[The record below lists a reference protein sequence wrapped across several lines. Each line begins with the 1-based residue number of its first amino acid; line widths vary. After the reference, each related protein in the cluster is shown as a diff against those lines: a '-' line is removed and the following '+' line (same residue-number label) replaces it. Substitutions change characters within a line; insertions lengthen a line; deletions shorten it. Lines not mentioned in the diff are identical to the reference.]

1 MHATQAHTHS
11 TSSDR
16 VASMAEEDA
25 EIALLHQMQAGQ
37 ESMAWGDG
45 ADGHEEG
52 VLPSNTENS
61 DQQVKEE
68 NFSDDQVLRALSPSV
83 SGVSPDD
90 DTYDPLSPPPVPAAV
105 LTPARIDSRSSSR
118 ASARRPRTIGGFLA
132 DDSDEDDLDPPT
144 NLSQTASSA
153 NVHLQPQTG
162 DGLGRAV
169 SRSPLHISSTPQ
181 EQNFAEVINAPVT
194 VPVAAADASLD
205 RGNQPATQNVS
216 IQESTPLSS
225 SASTAAALNVP
236 KARLPLD
243 RVGILEDRIKEDPR
257 GDTDAWLSLISEHRK
272 RNKIEDA
279 RAVYERFFKV
289 FPSAVSSNHPFLVLR
304 SNSSSVPLYV
314 VQLR

>member
-1 MHATQAHTHS
+1 
-11 TSSDR
+11 
-16 VASMAEEDA
+16 MAEEDA

-37 ESMAWGDG
+37 ENMAWGDG
-45 ADGHEEG
+45 AEGHEEG
-52 VLPSNTENS
+52 ILPSNTENS

-68 NFSDDQVLRALSPSV
+68 NFSDDQDLRALSPSV
-83 SGVSPDD
+83 TGVSPDD

-105 LTPARIDSRSSSR
+105 FTAAQIDSRSSSR

-132 DDSDEDDLDPPT
+132 DDSDEDDLDPPS
-144 NLSQTASSA
+144 NLSHSASST
-153 NVHLQPQTG
+153 NVHLQAQTG
-162 DGLGRAV
+162 EGLGRAV

-181 EQNFAEVINAPVT
+181 AQNSTEVINAPVT
-194 VPVAAADASLD
+194 VPVASAAATASLD
-205 RGNQPATQNVS
+205 RVDQHAIKNVS

-225 SASTAAALNVP
+225 SVNAAAGLNVP

-257 GDTDAWLSLISEHRK
+257 GDIDAWLSLISEHRK

-289 FPSAVSSNHPFLVLR
+289 FPSAVS
-304 SNSSSVPLYV
+304 
-314 VQLR
+314 

>member
-1 MHATQAHTHS
+1 MPATQADMRS
-11 TSSDR
+11 TSSYR

-37 ESMAWGDG
+37 ESMAWGNG

-68 NFSDDQVLRALSPSV
+68 NFADDQVLRALSPSV
-83 SGVSPDD
+83 TGVSPDD

-144 NLSQTASSA
+144 NLSHTASST
-153 NVHLQPQTG
+153 NLHLQPQTG
-162 DGLGRAV
+162 DGLGRGV

-181 EQNFAEVINAPVT
+181 EQNSTEVINAPVT

-205 RGNQPATQNVS
+205 HGDQPTAQNVS
-216 IQESTPLSS
+216 IQEPTPLSS
-225 SASTAAALNVP
+225 GNIAAGLNVP

-243 RVGILEDRIKEDPR
+243 RVGILEDRIKEDTR
-257 GDTDAWLSLISEHRK
+257 GDIDAWLSLISEHRK

-289 FPSAVSSNHPFLVLR
+289 FPFAVSSNYSFPILR
-304 SNSSSVPLYV
+304 SKSSSIL
-314 VQLR
+314 L

>member
-1 MHATQAHTHS
+1 
-11 TSSDR
+11 
-16 VASMAEEDA
+16 MAEEDA

-37 ESMAWGDG
+37 ENMAWGDG
-45 ADGHEEG
+45 AEGHEEG
-52 VLPSNTENS
+52 ILPSNTENS

-68 NFSDDQVLRALSPSV
+68 NFSDDQDLRALSPSV
-83 SGVSPDD
+83 TGGVSPDD

-105 LTPARIDSRSSSR
+105 FTTAQIDSRSSSR

-132 DDSDEDDLDPPT
+132 DDSDEDDLDPPS
-144 NLSQTASSA
+144 NLSHTVSST
-153 NVHLQPQTG
+153 NVHLQAHTG

-181 EQNFAEVINAPVT
+181 AQNSTEVINAPVT
-194 VPVAAADASLD
+194 VPVASAAATASLNRVD
-205 RGNQPATQNVS
+205 QQAIKNVS

-225 SASTAAALNVP
+225 SVNAAAGLNVP

-289 FPSAVSSNHPFLVLR
+289 FPSAVS
-304 SNSSSVPLYV
+304 
-314 VQLR
+314 

>member
-1 MHATQAHTHS
+1 
-11 TSSDR
+11 
-16 VASMAEEDA
+16 MAEEDA

-45 ADGHEEG
+45 ADGHEGG

-68 NFSDDQVLRALSPSV
+68 NFSDDQVLRALSPSAT
-83 SGVSPDD
+83 GVSPDD

-132 DDSDEDDLDPPT
+132 DDSDEDDPDPPT
-144 NLSQTASSA
+144 NVSHAASLA

-162 DGLGRAV
+162 DRLGPSV

-181 EQNFAEVINAPVT
+181 ERISTEVINAPVT

-205 RGNQPATQNVS
+205 RGNQLATQNVS
-216 IQESTPLSS
+216 TQESTPLSS
-225 SASTAAALNVP
+225 SANTTMGSNVP

-279 RAVYERFFKV
+279 RTVYERFFKI
-289 FPSAVSSNHPFLVLR
+289 FPSAVSSNHSLSIPR
-304 SNSSSVPLYV
+304 SKSS
-314 VQLR
+314 

>member
-1 MHATQAHTHS
+1 
-11 TSSDR
+11 
-16 VASMAEEDA
+16 MAEEDA

-37 ESMAWGDG
+37 ENMAWGDG
-45 ADGHEEG
+45 VEGHEEG
-52 VLPSNTENS
+52 LLPSNTENS

-68 NFSDDQVLRALSPSV
+68 NFSDDQDLRALSPSV
-83 SGVSPDD
+83 TGVSPDD

-105 LTPARIDSRSSSR
+105 LTSAQIDSRSSSR

-132 DDSDEDDLDPPT
+132 DDSDEDDLEMPT
-144 NLSQTASSA
+144 NMSHIPSPT
-153 NVHLQPQTG
+153 NIHLQPQTG

-169 SRSPLHISSTPQ
+169 SRSPLHITSTPQ
-181 EQNFAEVINAPVT
+181 EQNSAQVINVPLT
-194 VPVAAADASLD
+194 VPVAFAAATASLNHGD
-205 RGNQPATQNVS
+205 QHATQNAP

-225 SASTAAALNVP
+225 SANVSVGLNVP

-272 RNKIEDA
+272 RNKTEDA

-289 FPSAVSSNHPFLVLR
+289 FPSAVSSMFFSSILNIEVHLNILLR
-304 SNSSSVPLYV
+304 AIVETNC
-314 VQLR
+314 